1 MAGDADSGSDGR
13 HMLDLWKAKRKEARI
28 LLAIPVTI
36 EGLDKS
42 NVPFREETLTDNVRK
57 NGVCFI
63 LDQALDL
70 GAILT
75 VTACQGKFKC
85 KGEVRALW
93 VDDNDRK
100 KKVGLRFVDTA
111 ANWVVS

>member
-1 MAGDADSGSDGR
+1 
-13 HMLDLWKAKRKEARI
+13 MLDLWKVKRKEARI

-36 EGLDKS
+36 EGFDKS
-42 NVPFREETLTDNVRK
+42 NLPFCQEAVTDNVSK
-57 NGVCFI
+57 NGVCI
-63 LDQALDL
+63 VLDQPLEL
-70 GAILT
+70 GAVLT

-100 KKVGLRFVDTA
+100 KRVGVRFVDPTV
-111 ANWVVS
+111 NWVVG

>member
-1 MAGDADSGSDGR
+1 
-13 HMLDLWKAKRKEARI
+13 MLDIWKVKRKEARI

-42 NVPFREETLTDNVRK
+42 NVPFHQETVTDNVSK
-57 NGVCFI
+57 NGVCII

-70 GAILT
+70 GVELT

-100 KKVGLRFVDTA
+100 KRAGIRFVDSTV
-111 ANWVVS
+111 NWVVS

>member
-1 MAGDADSGSDGR
+1 
-13 HMLDLWKAKRKEARI
+13 MLDIWKVRRKEARI

-42 NVPFREETLTDNVRK
+42 NAPVREETVTDNVSK
-57 NGVCFI
+57 NGVCVV

-70 GAILT
+70 GVILT
-75 VTACQGKFKC
+75 VTACQGKFRC
-85 KGEVRALW
+85 RGEVKALW

-100 KKVGLRFVDTA
+100 KRVGIRFVDTI
-111 ANWVVS
+111 ANWVVG

>member
-1 MAGDADSGSDGR
+1 
-13 HMLDLWKAKRKEARI
+13 MLDLWKVKRKEARI

-42 NVPFREETLTDNVRK
+42 NAPFREETVTDNVSK
-57 NGVCFI
+57 NGVCII
-63 LDQALDL
+63 LDQALVL
-70 GAILT
+70 GTILT

-100 KKVGLRFVDTA
+100 KRVGIRFVDPT

>member
-1 MAGDADSGSDGR
+1 
-13 HMLDLWKAKRKEARI
+13 MLDIWRVKRKEARI

-42 NVPFREETLTDNVRK
+42 NTPFREETVTENVSK
-57 NGVCFI
+57 NGVCI
-63 LDQALDL
+63 VLDQALDL
-70 GAILT
+70 GVVLT

-85 KGEVRALW
+85 RGGVRALW

-100 KKVGLRFVDTA
+100 KRVGIRFTDPSM
-111 ANWVVS
+111 NWVVS

>member
-1 MAGDADSGSDGR
+1 
-13 HMLDLWKAKRKEARI
+13 MLDIWKVKRKEARI
-28 LLAIPVTI
+28 LLTIPVTI

-42 NVPFREETLTDNVRK
+42 NAPFREETVTDNVSK
-57 NGVCFI
+57 NGVCII
-63 LDQALDL
+63 LEQALDL
-70 GAILT
+70 GVVLT

-100 KKVGLRFVDTA
+100 KRAGIRFVDPTV
-111 ANWVVS
+111 NWVVS

>member
-1 MAGDADSGSDGR
+1 
-13 HMLDLWKAKRKEARI
+13 MLDLWKVKRKEARI

-42 NVPFREETLTDNVRK
+42 NASFREETVTDNVSK
-57 NGVCFI
+57 NGVCI
-63 LDQALDL
+63 VLDQALDL
-70 GAILT
+70 GVVLT

-85 KGEVRALW
+85 RGEVRALW

-100 KKVGLRFVDTA
+100 KRVGIRFVDPI
-111 ANWVVS
+111 ANWVVG

>member
-1 MAGDADSGSDGR
+1 
-13 HMLDLWKAKRKEARI
+13 MLDLWKVKRKEARI
-28 LLAIPVTI
+28 LLSIPITI

-42 NVPFREETLTDNVRK
+42 NAPFREETVTDNVSK
-57 NGVCFI
+57 NGVCII
-63 LDQALDL
+63 LEQALDL
-70 GAILT
+70 GNVLT

-93 VDDNDRK
+93 VDDNDRRK
-100 KKVGLRFVDTA
+100 RVGIRFLDQT

>member
-1 MAGDADSGSDGR
+1 
-13 HMLDLWKAKRKEARI
+13 
-28 LLAIPVTI
+28 V
-36 EGLDKS
+36 
-42 NVPFREETLTDNVRK
+42 TDNVSK
-57 NGVCFI
+57 NGVCII

-70 GAILT
+70 GVELT

-100 KKVGLRFVDTA
+100 KRAGIRFVDPTV
-111 ANWVVS
+111 NWVVS

>member
-1 MAGDADSGSDGR
+1 
-13 HMLDLWKAKRKEARI
+13 MLDIWKVKRKEARI

-42 NVPFREETLTDNVRK
+42 NVPFREETVTDNVSK
-57 NGVCFI
+57 NGVCII

-70 GAILT
+70 GAVIT

-100 KKVGLRFVDTA
+100 RRVGVRFVDPTV
-111 ANWVVS
+111 NWVVG

>member
-1 MAGDADSGSDGR
+1 
-13 HMLDLWKAKRKEARI
+13 MLDLWKVKRKEARI
-28 LLAIPVTI
+28 LLSIPIII

-42 NVPFREETLTDNVRK
+42 NAPFSAETVTDNVSK
-57 NGVCFI
+57 NGVCII

-70 GAILT
+70 GAVLT

-93 VDDNDRK
+93 VDDNDRRK
-100 KKVGLRFVDTA
+100 RVGIRFLDQA

>member
-1 MAGDADSGSDGR
+1 
-13 HMLDLWKAKRKEARI
+13 MLDLWKAKRREARI

-36 EGLDKS
+36 EGLDKF
-42 NVPFREETLTDNVRK
+42 NAPFREEAVADNVSK
-57 NGVCFI
+57 NGVCLV
-63 LDQALDL
+63 LDQTLDL
-70 GAILT
+70 GAVLT

-100 KKVGLRFVDTA
+100 KRVGVRFVDPTV
-111 ANWVVS
+111 NWVVS

>member
-1 MAGDADSGSDGR
+1 
-13 HMLDLWKAKRKEARI
+13 MLDIWKARRKEARI
-28 LLAIPVTI
+28 LLTIPVTI
-36 EGLDKS
+36 EGTGQS
-42 NVPFREETLTDNVRK
+42 NLPFREETVTDNVSK
-57 NGVCFI
+57 NGVCII
-63 LDQALDL
+63 LNQALDL

-100 KKVGLRFVDTA
+100 KRAGIRFLDLTV
-111 ANWVVS
+111 NWVVS

>member
-1 MAGDADSGSDGR
+1 
-13 HMLDLWKAKRKEARI
+13 MLDIWKVKRKEARI

-42 NVPFREETLTDNVRK
+42 NAPFREEALTDNVSK
-57 NGVCFI
+57 NGVCI
-63 LDQALDL
+63 VLDRALDL
-70 GAILT
+70 GAVLT
-75 VTACQGKFKC
+75 VTACQGKFRC

-100 KKVGLRFVDTA
+100 KRVGIRFVDPTV
-111 ANWVVS
+111 NWVVS

>member
-1 MAGDADSGSDGR
+1 
-13 HMLDLWKAKRKEARI
+13 MLDIWKVKRKEARI
-28 LLAIPVTI
+28 MLAIPVTI

-42 NVPFREETLTDNVRK
+42 NAAFLEETLTDNVSK
-57 NGVCFI
+57 NGVCVV
-63 LDQALDL
+63 LERSLDL
-70 GAILT
+70 GVVLT

-85 KGEVRALW
+85 RGEVRALW

-100 KKVGLRFVDTA
+100 KRVGIRFLEPT